1 VKKNG
6 QKIKKYYFSKEST
19 FTGGLGR
26 HKISRK
32 LTDGLGRRKVTQ
44 N

>member
-1 VKKNG
+1 LQNVTINSA
-6 QKIKKYYFSKEST
+6 QCLHA
-19 FTGGLGR
+19 GGLGR